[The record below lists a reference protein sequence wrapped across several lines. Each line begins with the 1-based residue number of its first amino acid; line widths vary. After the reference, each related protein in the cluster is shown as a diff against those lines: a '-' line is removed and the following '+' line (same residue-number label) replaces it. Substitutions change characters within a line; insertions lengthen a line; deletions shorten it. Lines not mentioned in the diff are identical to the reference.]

1 MGKRNK
7 DALWVAILSVVC
19 GLIIW
24 HVVYWQSTGMYR
36 EMFDWIGTDKT
47 YVVVLYNLGLMSGFG
62 FILGFL
68 MRKIT
73 DLIGYGVRKV
83 EHFKEEEY
91 DNKK

>member
-24 HVVYWQSTGMYR
+24 HVVYWQSTGMYLK
-36 EMFDWIGTDKT
+36 MFDWIGTDKT

-73 DLIGYGVRKV
+73 DLIGYEVRQVK
-83 EHFKEEEY
+83 HFEEERT
-91 DNKK
+91 DDSK